1 MELHLDRKL
10 SDRRVFPAI
19 DLLKS
24 GTRREELLL
33 SEDEINGEYQVRK
46 MLGSRQQEMYEQLI
60 DLMSKTASNAEFFSR
75 LKGWLAVY
83 EKEGYSLGK

>member
-1 MELHLDRKL
+1 
-10 SDRRVFPAI
+10 VFPAI